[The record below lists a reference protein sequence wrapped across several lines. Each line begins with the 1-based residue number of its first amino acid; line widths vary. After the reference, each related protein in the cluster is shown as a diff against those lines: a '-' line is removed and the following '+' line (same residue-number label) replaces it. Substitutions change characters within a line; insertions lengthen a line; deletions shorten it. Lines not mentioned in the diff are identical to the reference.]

1 MLDIALILQT
11 VVFQRQPDRL
21 KKKEEKKNVTKTCR
35 DYLHHKRSPLI
46 NYTTTA
52 ALRAVM
58 TICQV
63 TQLLSD
69 VTQVIETSVKAAAM
83 EPTGSPPLTGQK
95 KGKKKSAMGETIGS
109 GETWR
114 TYFGLTSPRK

>member
-1 MLDIALILQT
+1 
-11 VVFQRQPDRL
+11 
-21 KKKEEKKNVTKTCR
+21 
-35 DYLHHKRSPLI
+35 
-46 NYTTTA
+46 
-52 ALRAVM
+52 M

-95 KGKKKSAMGETIGS
+95 KEKKIRYGGKRSAAGKHGA
-109 GETWR
+109 
-114 TYFGLTSPRK
+114 LTLD

>member
-1 MLDIALILQT
+1 M
-11 VVFQRQPDRL
+11 
-21 KKKEEKKNVTKTCR
+21 
-35 DYLHHKRSPLI
+35 
-46 NYTTTA
+46 TTA

-95 KGKKKSAMGETIGS
+95 KEKKSAMGGNDRQRGNMAHLLWINFPQEIKPFAGA
-109 GETWR
+109 
-114 TYFGLTSPRK
+114 

>member
-1 MLDIALILQT
+1 
-11 VVFQRQPDRL
+11 
-21 KKKEEKKNVTKTCR
+21 
-35 DYLHHKRSPLI
+35 
-46 NYTTTA
+46 
-52 ALRAVM
+52 M

-95 KGKKKSAMGETIGS
+95 KEKLRYGGKRSAAGKHGA
-109 GETWR
+109 
-114 TYFGLTSPRK
+114 LTLD

>member
-1 MLDIALILQT
+1 MLDLRVLLQT
-11 VVFQRQPDRL
+11 VFQRQPETW
-21 KKKEEKKNVTKTCR
+21 KKEEKKKNVTKTCR

-63 TQLLSD
+63 TQLHSD

-95 KGKKKSAMGETIGS
+95 KEKNPLWGETIGS